1 MNNNPKISV
10 IMSVHNGET
19 YLRESV
25 ESILD
30 QTYRDFEFLIVDD
43 GSVDR
48 TGEILASYKDRRI
61 KIITQR
67 NQGLTPSLNKAIQLA
82 RGEYIARQDADDRSS
97 LHRLEREF
105 EFMQVHTDVSLVGT
119 HVSFINKD
127 GKEFGSWKPPES
139 HGEIRKC
146 LLEEGNAFC
155 HGSVMIRKACLED
168 VGFYREAFEYTQD
181 YDLWLRIS
189 EKYRVENIPDI
200 FYQFRRGP
208 KTISR
213 KKLSRQLD
221 FHLLAVAL
229 AKERE
234 RNGRDSL
241 DEISTK
247 NIEDKILDQREKRLN
262 GS

>member
-1 MNNNPKISV
+1 
-10 IMSVHNGET
+10 
-19 YLRESV
+19 
-25 ESILD
+25 
-30 QTYRDFEFLIVDD
+30 
-43 GSVDR
+43 
-48 TGEILASYKDRRI
+48 
-61 KIITQR
+61 
-67 NQGLTPSLNKAIQLA
+67 
-82 RGEYIARQDADDRSS
+82 
-97 LHRLEREF
+97 
-105 EFMQVHTDVSLVGT
+105 MQVHTDVSLVGT

-247 NIEDKILDQREKRLN
+247 NIEDILVTRYQIPPAQIRKFKDTLFLRYITESVKTLDRLDAIRMWWQMFRQEPRRWKIRILLEKILDQREKRLN